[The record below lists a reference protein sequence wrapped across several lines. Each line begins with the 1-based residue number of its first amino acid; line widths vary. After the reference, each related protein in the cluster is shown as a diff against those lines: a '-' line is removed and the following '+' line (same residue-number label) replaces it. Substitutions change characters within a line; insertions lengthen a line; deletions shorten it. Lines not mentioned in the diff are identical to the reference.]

1 MYAKL
6 NNGQL
11 EKYPYSLGQ
20 LRKDHR
26 NVSFPKVPSNQD
38 LAYFSVV
45 KVTTS
50 PQPAYDYTKNLSL
63 TAEEVNGQWVEK
75 WVAADAS
82 KEEIIERTENQA
94 NNVRAE
100 RNEKL
105 SRSDWTQGKDI
116 ADNVSTAWATY
127 RQALRDIP
135 AQEGFPWNVTWPEML
150 E

>member
-26 NVSFPKVPSNQD
+26 NVSFPKVPSDQD
-38 LAYFSVV
+38 LARFGVV
-45 KVTTS
+45 RVTTS

-82 KEEIIERTENQA
+82 KEEITERVEGQA
-94 NNVRAE
+94 QNIRVE
-100 RNEKL
+100 RNQLL
-105 SRSDWTQGKDI
+105 SESDWTQV
-116 ADNVSTAWATY
+116 ADAPVDQTAWATY
-127 RQALRDIP
+127 RQELRAVP
-135 AQEGFPWNVTWPEML
+135 EQAGFPFNVVWPTKP
-150 E
+150 